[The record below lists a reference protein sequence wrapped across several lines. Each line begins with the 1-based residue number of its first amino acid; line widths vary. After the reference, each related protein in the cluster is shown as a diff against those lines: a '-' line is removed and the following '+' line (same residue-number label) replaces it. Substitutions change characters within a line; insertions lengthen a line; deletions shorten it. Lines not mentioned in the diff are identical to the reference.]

1 MPSLSH
7 LGDTESERSS
17 RTRLVKTIVGV
28 EIFDDPV
35 GQRIKALLMNYA
47 LEHYDSTPEKLEP
60 GINQTHLIVGFTRQ
74 AIIDSLM
81 AEVEV
86 MTFRNVNSQEHQ
98 IPTLFIA
105 GVLHAADVAGG
116 KGSVIGKG
124 E

>member
-1 MPSLSH
+1 MV
-7 LGDTESERSS
+7 EAF
-17 RTRLVKTIVGV
+17 VGV

-105 GVLHAADVAGG
+105 GVLHATDVAGG

>member
-1 MPSLSH
+1 VV
-7 LGDTESERSS
+7 EAF
-17 RTRLVKTIVGV
+17 VGV
-28 EIFDDPV
+28 EVFDDPV

-60 GINQTHLIVGFTRQ
+60 GINQTHLIVTFTRQ

-86 MTFRNVNSQEHQ
+86 MTFRNVNSTDSQ

>member
-1 MPSLSH
+1 MV
-7 LGDTESERSS
+7 E
-17 RTRLVKTIVGV
+17 TIVGV
-28 EIFDDPV
+28 EIFNDPV

-47 LEHYDSTPEKLEP
+47 MEHYDRTPEQLEP
-60 GINQTHLIVGFTRQ
+60 GIDQTHLIVGFTRQ

-86 MTFRNVNSQEHQ
+86 MTFRNVNDEHQ

-105 GVLHAADVAGG
+105 GVLHAVDVAGG